1 MDSKLAARSQCTATR
16 RRRLAAPQP
25 CGGRGGRGTLGW
37 RLPACSLRLPIPAGQ
52 QDDVADSGCF
62 THSGCYESSSSR
74 GSSSSSRPH
83 TLPTHLVAGEQDDVA
98 DLKQLHRQRR
108 VLVGACGM

>member
-25 CGGRGGRGTLGW
+25 CGGGWAGTLGW
-37 RLPACSLRLPIPAGQ
+37 RLPACSWRLPIPAGQ
-52 QDDVADSGCF
+52 QDDIADPKLLHTLSYDG
-62 THSGCYESSSSR
+62 
-74 GSSSSSRPH
+74 SSSRPY
-83 TLPTHLVAGEQDDVA
+83 TLPTHLVAGEEDDIA

-108 VLVGACGM
+108 VLVGTCGM